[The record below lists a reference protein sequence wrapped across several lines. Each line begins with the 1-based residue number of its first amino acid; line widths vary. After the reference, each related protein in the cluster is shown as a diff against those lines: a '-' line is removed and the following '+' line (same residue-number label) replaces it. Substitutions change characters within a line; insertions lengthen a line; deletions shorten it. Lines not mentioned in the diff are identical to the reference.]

1 MRLLSRPFVRA
12 AATFSLATLLP
23 FAFGACRDTD
33 DHDGG
38 EQAAGA
44 AVGAASN
51 AAPANASAAPK
62 HIQPDGAPTNPFS
75 PAVRVG
81 NLIFVS
87 GTLGTLPD
95 GKLVPGGIEAETR
108 QVLENIKRVL
118 AAENV
123 GMERIVKCTAF
134 IADLKEWPAMNTV
147 YKTYWPDGK
156 YPARAAVQATLLF
169 GARVELECV
178 AAG

>member
-1 MRLLSRPFVRA
+1 MVVALVP
-12 AATFSLATLLP
+12 LAL
-23 FAFGACRDTD
+23 GACRDTD
-33 DHDGG
+33 DDDKAESGAPAP
-38 EQAAGA
+38 QAAA
-44 AVGAASN
+44 M
-51 AAPANASAAPK
+51 AAPAPV
-62 HIQPDGAPTNPFS
+62 HIQPDGPPANPFS

-87 GTLGTLPD
+87 GTLGTTPD

-118 AAENV
+118 AAEKI

-134 IADLKEWPAMNTV
+134 IADLKEWPAMNSV